1 MKNKNVLLLLLLLCH
16 NIIHSQQVDINS
28 AHYIGNANFTLFEDV
43 FNTSGRTWD
52 ANSYIESEGNWRAHF
67 KGSITHGANEHQA
80 YQRSQAVFD
89 ENNEM
94 LLLIADYVSDTDL
107 ECDDLEHPNGTTCKI
122 DSSYSIRYLSGAI
135 QSIDPSFLY
144 GYFEIRCKLPVH
156 QGAFPAFWLFSA
168 CNKSDCEDPYYE
180 ELDIFEYSWNFTDSV
195 KYGKTEAMYVGDNR
209 CFTSGLYINDTGNA
223 VSWRDAAARKYPRI
237 SDDKPGVEQWNTW
250 GCLWMPDKVEWYVN
264 GEMINS
270 YYDDLILEV
279 LFYDD
284 VCTPTGKISKY
295 NQLTSKEE
303 RKQFLKENTEI
314 THMALVFAPNGKT
327 RALLAIKGELNY
339 KEARIKDCGIDLL
352 SPKFSDF
359 QNLRLADINEVDNN
373 DLKQFLQEKIDLD
386 KENMEKLSSQIIR
399 GDLYEIFKN
408 GDDFYIRY
416 ICRSTGRIYYNRLN
430 LRNLEISKYF
440 DRNVFDSYAR
450 AWWNLNTLGSNPDG
464 DSVIRC

>member
-94 LLLIADYVSDTDL
+94 LLLIADYVSNTDL
-107 ECDDLEHPNGTTCKI
+107 ECYDLEIPIGANCSI
-122 DSSYSIRYLSGAI
+122 NSDYSIRYLSGAI

-180 ELDIFEYSWNFTDSV
+180 EIDIFEYSWRFTDPTKV
-195 KYGKTEAMYVGDNR
+195 KETEAMYVGDNR

-223 VSWRDAAARKYPRI
+223 VSWRDAAARIYPRI

-250 GCLWMPDKVEWYVN
+250 GCLWMPDKVEWYLN
-264 GEMINS
+264 GKLFNSLYDSEKIPHHPLYLMANYAVDGYAVDTIVGAETNIFHQINDTMYIDYIRVYQPKWDTALVMIDEQYDMDNYVHGIKSSVTINS
-270 YYDDLILEV
+270 IDN
-279 LFYDD
+279 
-284 VCTPTGKISKY
+284 TPIIVRPDK
-295 NQLTSKEE
+295 
-303 RKQFLKENTEI
+303 
-314 THMALVFAPNGKT
+314 
-327 RALLAIKGELNY
+327 
-339 KEARIKDCGIDLL
+339 
-352 SPKFSDF
+352 
-359 QNLRLADINEVDNN
+359 
-373 DLKQFLQEKIDLD
+373 KIDIMASESVYITAPFQVD
-386 KENMEKLSSQIIR
+386 EGANFSITIQEN
-399 GDLYEIFKN
+399 
-408 GDDFYIRY
+408 
-416 ICRSTGRIYYNRLN
+416 
-430 LRNLEISKYF
+430 
-440 DRNVFDSYAR
+440 
-450 AWWNLNTLGSNPDG
+450 P
-464 DSVIRC
+464 

>member
-67 KGSITHGANEHQA
+67 ERSITHGANEHQA

-180 ELDIFEYSWNFTDSV
+180 ELDIFEYSWRFTDSV
-195 KYGKTEAMYVGDNR
+195 KYDKTEALYVGDNR

-223 VSWRDAAARKYPRI
+223 VSWRDAFARIYPRI

-250 GCLWMPDKVEWYVN
+250 GCLWMPDKVEWYLN
-264 GEMINS
+264 GKLFNSLYDSEKIPHHPLYLMANYAVDCYAVDTIVGAETNMFYQINDTMYIDYIRVYQPKWDTALVMIDEQYDMDNYVHGIKSSVTINS
-270 YYDDLILEV
+270 IDN
-279 LFYDD
+279 
-284 VCTPTGKISKY
+284 TPIIVRPDK
-295 NQLTSKEE
+295 
-303 RKQFLKENTEI
+303 
-314 THMALVFAPNGKT
+314 
-327 RALLAIKGELNY
+327 
-339 KEARIKDCGIDLL
+339 
-352 SPKFSDF
+352 
-359 QNLRLADINEVDNN
+359 
-373 DLKQFLQEKIDLD
+373 KIDIMASESVYITAPFQVD
-386 KENMEKLSSQIIR
+386 EGANFSITIQEN
-399 GDLYEIFKN
+399 
-408 GDDFYIRY
+408 
-416 ICRSTGRIYYNRLN
+416 
-430 LRNLEISKYF
+430 
-440 DRNVFDSYAR
+440 
-450 AWWNLNTLGSNPDG
+450 P
-464 DSVIRC
+464 